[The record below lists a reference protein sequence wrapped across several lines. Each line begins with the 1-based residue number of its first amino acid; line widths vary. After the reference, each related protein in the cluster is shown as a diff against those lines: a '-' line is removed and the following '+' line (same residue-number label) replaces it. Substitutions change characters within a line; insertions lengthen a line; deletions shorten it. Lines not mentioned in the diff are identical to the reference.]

1 MKEEDIRPE
10 KLMAENE
17 RLHAEDLQQLLK
29 HSSEFIEIPCPAC
42 ESRDWH
48 LKFLKSNFN
57 FVECAKCSTVFINPR
72 PTHRLLAEYY
82 TNSKSI
88 KHWND
93 SIFPAS
99 ENARREQIFIPRAK
113 RVIDLCKKFNVISD
127 VIVDVGA
134 GFGSFAEEVKKLDV
148 FKKVIAIEPSPDLAA
163 TCRRKGLEVIEST
176 VEEANLNGANV
187 ITNFELI
194 EHLYWP
200 KDFLLASK
208 KLLSK
213 GGIFI
218 ITTPNI
224 KGFELLTLGS
234 LSENI
239 GGPEHLNYFH
249 PDSLSYL
256 LKSCG
261 FEIIEVLTPGK
272 LDAELVRKKI
282 LSGALDISTCPFL
295 RHILIDQWENAGEAF
310 QQFLAENKL
319 SSHLWIVA
327 RKI

>member
-1 MKEEDIRPE
+1 MKDEDIRPE
-10 KLMAENE
+10 KLMIENE
-17 RLHAEDLQQLLK
+17 KLYVEDLQQLLK

-42 ESRDWH
+42 ESRDYNF
-48 LKFLKSNFN
+48 KFSKQNFN
-57 FVECAKCSTVFINPR
+57 FVECAKCSSIFINPR
-72 PTHRLLAEYY
+72 PAQWMLVEYY

-93 SIFPAS
+93 KIFPAS
-99 ENARREQIFIPRAK
+99 ENARREQIFIPRVK
-113 RVIDLCKKFNVISD
+113 RVIELCKKFNVISD

-134 GFGSFAEEVKKLDV
+134 GFGTFAEEVKKLDV

-200 KDFLLASK
+200 KDFLLASR

-218 ITTPNI
+218 LTTPNI
-224 KGFELLTLGS
+224 KGFDLLTLQN
-234 LSENI
+234 LSDNI
-239 GGPEHLNYFH
+239 RGPDHLNYFH
-249 PDSLSYL
+249 PESLSYL

-295 RHILIDQWENAGEAF
+295 KYILIDQWENKGKAF
-310 QQFLAENKL
+310 QQFLTENKL